1 MENTIQSK
9 TVKLNG
15 VSLIFEIERKGD
27 FSSDI
32 RVCDYSAGRVSI
44 YRINKD
50 HEWEVY
56 DMYDN
61 YMNSMI
67 GAIKNYVLENQ
78 NFFFLK

>member
-56 DMYDN
+56 DMTPSLESS
-61 YMNSMI
+61 SM
-67 GAIKNYVLENQ
+67 ALLQ
-78 NFFFLK
+78 PLLC